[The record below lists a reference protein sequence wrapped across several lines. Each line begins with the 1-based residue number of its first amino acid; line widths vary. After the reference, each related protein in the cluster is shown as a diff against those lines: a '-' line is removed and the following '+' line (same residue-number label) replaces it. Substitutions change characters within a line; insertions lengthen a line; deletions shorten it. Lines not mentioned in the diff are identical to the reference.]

1 MREPRARFILFWVY
15 DELIVYGYIYSTL
28 WYLVY
33 SFKMHKMQDASCHTK
48 SMMTM
53 TSSSRIAKSYHV
65 ALCLLPLLPSLWV
78 LLHVISAN
86 FASYSYSHSDMN
98 TSVLTSTGAQLLLF
112 TVLGVLGYLVT
123 NHLIPSLKCYMIR
136 RGICGKD
143 LGKKGNQNEDVIM

>member
-1 MREPRARFILFWVY
+1 MVI
-15 DELIVYGYIYSTL
+15 STL
-28 WYLVY
+28 HYRMVFSLLL
-33 SFKMHKMQDASCHTK
+33 QDAQDARCLQPYQ

-53 TSSSRIAKSYHV
+53 TSSSRITKSYHV

-86 FASYSYSHSDMN
+86 FASYSYSYSDTN

-123 NHLIPSLKCYMIR
+123 NHLIPSIKCYMIR